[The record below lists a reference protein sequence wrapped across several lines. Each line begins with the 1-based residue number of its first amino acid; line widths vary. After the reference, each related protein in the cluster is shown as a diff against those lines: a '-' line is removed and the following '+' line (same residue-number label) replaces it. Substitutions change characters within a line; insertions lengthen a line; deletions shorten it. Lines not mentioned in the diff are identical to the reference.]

1 MLELEWIFDNN
12 PILSKGSDLYGL
24 LCAYENNW
32 GKKGK
37 QCWMLNIGQYLF
49 ASTLLIS

>member
-12 PILSKGSDLYGL
+12 PILSKGSDFYGL

-32 GKKGK
+32 GKKGE
-37 QCWMLNIGQYLF
+37 QCWMWNVGQYLCQYY
-49 ASTLLIS
+49 